1 MSQNRLNDL
10 ALLNIHRDIKVTPN
24 EILNELIK
32 KKKKLDF
39 AI

>member
-10 ALLNIHRDIKVTPN
+10 TLLNIHRDIKVTPN

-32 KKKKLDF
+32 KKKS
-39 AI
+39 